1 MNVKPINWYKFCK
14 LKTVRVSYTVILNQN
29 SKPMSD
35 STYTKIFSGS
45 FIIVQLALDRLQSAG
60 IHPVVKDESESG
72 RLAGFGAS
80 IQGYQELYVSE
91 EERSQAERIISSV
104 KNEIEP

>member
-1 MNVKPINWYKFCK
+1 M
-14 LKTVRVSYTVILNQN
+14 L
-29 SKPMSD
+29 D

-45 FIIVQLALDRLQSAG
+45 FIIVQLALDRLEGAG
-60 IHPVVKDESESG
+60 INAIVKDESESG

-91 EERSQAERIISSV
+91 EELTQAQTIISSI
-104 KNEIEP
+104 KEELGS